1 MKTSIYARAAVAA
14 LAVVG
19 SLTLAAPPAAAA
31 DNPAP
36 AVVPALQEWTAG
48 AGSLQ
53 LGPSSR
59 IVVPAGA
66 SPRLTQLA
74 TQLVAEITELTPLR
88 LTTATG
94 SPVQGDIAL
103 RVDANASY
111 GAVLA
116 NLKPEAYRLATTAT
130 SVTIT
135 GASDTGLY
143 YGTRSLLQI
152 LVRGTTV
159 PLGTAVDYPNYAVRG
174 FMLDVGRKY
183 FTPEFIHSY
192 IRWMGWLKLN
202 TFQLHLNDNEI
213 DSLRPPGTDWSSAYS
228 AFRLKSTN
236 PDFAGLAATDGS
248 YTRADW
254 DSFETTA
261 AAHAI
266 TLVPEIDAPG
276 HARAFVKAHPELGL
290 NNGDSDNL
298 DLSKPATT
306 TYMKSVYSE
315 FAPWFKGPALHI
327 GADEYPGN
335 SDLYKTYVNTM
346 AAHIRSLGKQVRIW
360 GGFTEI
366 SGNANGYDRDMT
378 VNSWNNGYY
387 SGPAA
392 IADGYDVINSNDGV
406 LYVVPYGGYRPN
418 GLDGPWLY
426 SSWEPNVFG
435 NQTVPAQHARLK
447 GAMPALWNDQV
458 RKVYTEL
465 YVHGLIKPTFATL
478 AQKEWSGTKSG
489 TDYAAFTSRV
499 AAVGMGPG
507 VAYIR
512 PVVNPNDLALNR
524 PTTASSQETAGLA
537 PVFATDGEQG
547 TRWASTYSDNQWI
560 QVDLGATKSVGGV
573 VLDWEGAYGKDYDI
587 QVSADGA
594 SWTTVSQR
602 RGRTTAGVDTITLT
616 PVNARHVRMQ
626 GLARGTTFGYS
637 LFRFEVL
644 AAASTDLARS
654 GTATSSSNETAN
666 FTAPK
671 ANDGDPATR
680 WSSAYT
686 NGEWLQIDLGSAKTV
701 GRAVLTWEAAYGK
714 DYDIQVS
721 ANGTSWTTVATRR
734 GENGGVDDVTFTPTS
749 TRYVRMQGVT
759 RGTTYGYSLYTF
771 ELRSS

>member
-1 MKTSIYARAAVAA
+1 MRTRTFARAAVAA

-19 SLTLAAPPAAAA
+19 SLTLAAPPAIAA

-53 LGPSSR
+53 LSASSR
-59 IVVPAGA
+59 VVVPAGA

-94 SPVQGDIAL
+94 SPAQGDIAL
-103 RVDANASY
+103 RVDPNASY

-116 NLKPEAYRLATTAT
+116 NLKPEAYRLATTAA

-152 LVRGTTV
+152 LVKGSTV

-174 FMLDVGRKY
+174 FMLDVGRRY
-183 FTPEFIHSY
+183 FTPEFIQSY
-192 IRWMGWLKLN
+192 IKWMGWLKLN

-213 DSLRPPGTDWSSAYS
+213 HPANGDWSKAYS

-248 YTRADW
+248 YTRANW
-254 DSFETTA
+254 DSFEATA

-290 NNGDSDNL
+290 NGGNSDNL
-298 DLSKPATT
+298 DLSKAATT

-315 FAPWFKGPALHI
+315 FAPWFKGSALHM
-327 GADEYPGN
+327 GADEYPG
-335 SDLYKTYVNTM
+335 DKALLKVYINTM
-346 AAHIRSLGKQVRIW
+346 AGHIRSLGKQVRIW
-360 GGFTEI
+360 GGFSVFPGGAT
-366 SGNANGYDRDMT
+366 GYDRDMT

-392 IADGYDVINSNDGV
+392 IADGYDVINSNDGQ
-406 LYVVPYGGYRPN
+406 LYVVPFADYYHGN
-418 GLDGPWLY
+418 GLDASSLY
-426 SSWEPNVFG
+426 SSWEPHVFG
-435 NQTVPAQHARLK
+435 DQTVPVQHARLK
-447 GAMPALWNDQV
+447 GAMPAVWNDLV
-458 RKVYTEL
+458 HATYTEL
-465 YVHGLIKPTFATL
+465 DVHGLVKKSFAVL
-478 AQKEWSGTKSG
+478 AQKQWSAKKSG
-489 TDYAAFTSRV
+489 TDYGAFTSLV

-507 VAYIR
+507 VAYLK

-537 PVFATDGEQG
+537 PVFATDGEQA

-587 QVSADGA
+587 QVSADGTT
-594 SWTTVSQR
+594 WTTVSQR
-602 RGRTTAGVDTITLT
+602 RGRTTAGVDAVTLT

-626 GLARGTTFGYS
+626 GLARGTTYGYS

-644 AAASTDLARS
+644 AAAASTDLARG
-654 GTATSSSNETAN
+654 GTATASSTETAN
-666 FTAPK
+666 FTAPR

-686 NGEWLQIDLGSAKTV
+686 NGEWLQVDLGSAKTV

-714 DYDIQVS
+714 DYDLQVS
-721 ANGTSWTTVATRR
+721 ANGTTWTTVATRR

-749 TRYVRMQGVT
+749 ARFVRMQGVT